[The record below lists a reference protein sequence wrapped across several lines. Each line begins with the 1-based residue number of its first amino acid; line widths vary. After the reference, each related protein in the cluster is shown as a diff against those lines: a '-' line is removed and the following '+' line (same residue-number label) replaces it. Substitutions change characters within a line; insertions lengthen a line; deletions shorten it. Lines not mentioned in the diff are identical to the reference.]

1 MLTLPEVLA
10 IGDLE
15 VPSVD
20 ATYNTYFANC
30 SNHLM
35 FEGSHHWLCK
45 SRGRMLRESREA
57 KKGCPATI
65 DIFMFLISH
74 F

>member
-35 FEGSHHWLCK
+35 FEGSHH
-45 SRGRMLRESREA
+45 
-57 KKGCPATI
+57 
-65 DIFMFLISH
+65 
-74 F
+74 